1 MTTIDIKNEIT
12 KALDYV
18 PDNILVDI
26 LDLIKEVQSDVS
38 KSTLPSNLKKVLSED
53 SDLLDRL
60 AQ

>member
-12 KALDYV
+12 KALDHV

-38 KSTLPSNLKKVLSED
+38 KSTLPSKLKKVLSED